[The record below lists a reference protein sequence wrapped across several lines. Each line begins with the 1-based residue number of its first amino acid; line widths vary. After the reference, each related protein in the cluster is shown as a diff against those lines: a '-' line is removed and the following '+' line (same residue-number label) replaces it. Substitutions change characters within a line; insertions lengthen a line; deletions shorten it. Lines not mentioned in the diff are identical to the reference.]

1 MRGIRTASLAGL
13 ATSTLV
19 VGALA
24 IAPAPAWA
32 GVSTSAP
39 VVINEVYGGGGN
51 SGATL
56 KQDFIELYN
65 KSDSAVNLAGWSVQY
80 ASATGTTWATT
91 ALTGTLP
98 AGAHYVVR
106 EAQGGAGTVDVV
118 GDVTGTIAM
127 GAAAGKVA
135 LVNTTAPLTCGADC
149 DGASAVVDFVGFG
162 TTATDFAG
170 AGAAPAPSA
179 TNSVSRNVTHDNT
192 ANNAADFTAGAPSP
206 TACGTACTTVT
217 PPPDP
222 TPTEKTIAEIQGPGA
237 TSPLADGTVVTTK
250 GIVTA
255 AYPTGGFKG
264 YYIQTPGTGG
274 PVDPASDTTS
284 DGIFVFQASGTFP
297 TAVQV
302 GNYVQVTGS
311 VTEFFGMTELNVA
324 AADVV
329 DLGAPPA
336 AVTAATT
343 NGWPATNAA
352 RESLEGMLYRPTGA
366 FTVTNTFTTNQ
377 YGEVGLASGTKPLI
391 QRTEVEKP
399 GPAASSAVEADN
411 AARAVTLDDG
421 SSTNFL
427 ATSGGLLVNGDL
439 TPPYI
444 SQTAPVRVGEA
455 VTFTKDVVLDYRNN
469 AWKLQPTAT
478 VTGPDNTGSPVT
490 FNNTRTAAPDEAF
503 IGQADLKVAS
513 FNVLNYF
520 TTLGTDG
527 ASCVPFKDRDGDG
540 STVSGGCDQRGAW
553 DAEDLARQQ
562 AKIVKAINALDA
574 DVVGLMEIEN
584 SARLGEP
591 KDEALTTLVGA
602 LNADAGAGTWA
613 ANPSSAELPPVADMD
628 VINSAIIYKPAAVGR
643 VGASRAL
650 GTQSAAGGAF
660 DNAREPLGQVF
671 HPVAGGS
678 DFLFVVNHFKSKGSA
693 GPWPGDADTGDGQ
706 GSSTESRVRQATAL
720 RDWVPTV
727 LASTGTKG
735 VVMVG
740 DYNSYSQEDPLQVLY
755 SAGYTDVEKKFDHG
769 EYSYSFSG
777 LSGSLDHVLVN
788 AEALERS
795 TGADIWNINS
805 PESTALEYSRYNYT
819 ATDFFQP
826 DPYASSDHDP
836 VVLGLAAGTPTETV
850 QVLGIN
856 DFHGRIAANGV
867 EAGAGV
873 LAGAVKQ
880 LRTQYPE
887 TVFAAAGDLIGASTF
902 ESFIAHDKPTLD
914 ALNSAGLEVS
924 AVGNHEFDQG
934 YDDLVNRVMAPYDAT
949 TNPYGGA
956 NWKYLGANVRKAADH
971 SAALPETWMK
981 DVGGVQVGFIGAV
994 TDHLSELVSPAGI
1007 AGLEIESP
1015 VVAANRHAEELKA
1028 AGRRHRR
1035 AARARGCGDH
1045 RTVLGDRP
1053 GHRLRQDRHR
1063 RQRRRRRD
1071 HLRSHPPLV
1080 QPLGDRAGLGERGT
1094 SGDDASGG
1102 LGRSVRLQPRPAAV
1116 HRRPR
1121 HRRGARAPAEHPAAG
1136 EDAGLPDRRADPGDR
1151 RQGRRGCRG
1160 ARCSAPRPDHRSLQ
1174 PGEDLGRHGEP
1185 WWRVDARQPRRR
1197 GAADRD
1203 GVHDDRCRADRLHEP
1218 RWAAD
1223 RHGGHRPDVPDDAH
1237 LQAGGQRAAV
1247 RQHPRQH
1254 EADRRAHQ
1262 GRPRAAVAAGGCRSA
1277 VPQAGDLRGLH
1288 LHL

>member
-106 EAQGGAGTVDVV
+106 EAQGTGGTADVPS
-118 GDVTGTIAM
+118 DVTGTIAM

-527 ASCVPFKDRDGDG
+527 ASCVPFKDRDGGG

-562 AKIVKAINALDA
+562 VKIVKAINALDA

-727 LASTGTKG
+727 L
-735 VVMVG
+735 
-740 DYNSYSQEDPLQVLY
+740 
-755 SAGYTDVEKKFDHG
+755 G
-769 EYSYSFSG
+769 EHRHQG
-777 LSGSLDHVLVN
+777 
-788 AEALERS
+788 R
-795 TGADIWNINS
+795 
-805 PESTALEYSRYNYT
+805 R
-819 ATDFFQP
+819 
-826 DPYASSDHDP
+826 
-836 VVLGLAAGTPTETV
+836 
-850 QVLGIN
+850 
-856 DFHGRIAANGV
+856 HGRRLQLLL
-867 EAGAGV
+867 AGGPA
-873 LAGAVKQ
+873 AGAV
-880 LRTQYPE
+880 
-887 TVFAAAGDLIGASTF
+887 
-902 ESFIAHDKPTLD
+902 
-914 ALNSAGLEVS
+914 
-924 AVGNHEFDQG
+924 
-934 YDDLVNRVMAPYDAT
+934 
-949 TNPYGGA
+949 
-956 NWKYLGANVRKAADH
+956 
-971 SAALPETWMK
+971 
-981 DVGGVQVGFIGAV
+981 
-994 TDHLSELVSPAGI
+994 
-1007 AGLEIESP
+1007 
-1015 VVAANRHAEELKA
+1015 
-1028 AGRRHRR
+1028 
-1035 AARARGCGDH
+1035 
-1045 RTVLGDRP
+1045 
-1053 GHRLRQDRHR
+1053 
-1063 RQRRRRRD
+1063 QRR
-1071 HLRSHPPLV
+1071 
-1080 QPLGDRAGLGERGT
+1080 
-1094 SGDDASGG
+1094 
-1102 LGRSVRLQPRPAAV
+1102 V
-1116 HRRPR
+1116 HRRREEVRPR
-1121 HRRGARAPAEHPAAG
+1121 RVLVLVLGPVGLAGPRPRQRRGARSGRPVRTSGTSTPRSRRPWSTAATTTR
-1136 EDAGLPDRRADPGDR
+1136 PPTSSSPTRMRRPTTTRWCWGWPPGR
-1151 RQGRRGCRG
+1151 PPRPC
-1160 ARCSAPRPDHRSLQ
+1160 RCSASTTSTAGSRPTASR
-1174 PGEDLGRHGEP
+1174 PAP
-1185 WWRVDARQPRRR
+1185 ACWRVR
-1197 GAADRD
+1197 
-1203 GVHDDRCRADRLHEP
+1203 
-1218 RWAAD
+1218 
-1223 RHGGHRPDVPDDAH
+1223 
-1237 LQAGGQRAAV
+1237 
-1247 RQHPRQH
+1247 
-1254 EADRRAHQ
+1254 
-1262 GRPRAAVAAGGCRSA
+1262 
-1277 VPQAGDLRGLH
+1277 
-1288 LHL
+1288 